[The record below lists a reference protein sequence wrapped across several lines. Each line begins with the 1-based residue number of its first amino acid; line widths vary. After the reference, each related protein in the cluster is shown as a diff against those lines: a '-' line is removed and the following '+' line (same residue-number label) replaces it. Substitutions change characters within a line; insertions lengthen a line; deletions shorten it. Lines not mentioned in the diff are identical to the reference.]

1 MQYRRKAQPIG
12 KSGAP
17 QRTLQRHSARF
28 VALEFI
34 LRKRKCVMVN
44 ATFPF

>member
-12 KSGAP
+12 KSRALRRILLR
-17 QRTLQRHSARF
+17 QAARF

-34 LRKRKCVMVN
+34 LRKRQSVMVN
-44 ATFPF
+44 ATFQI